1 MVEEVRPGVEE
12 DLVVAEVRPEAEED
26 LVIEDEAVSQKVA
39 EAVRKLSL

>member
-39 EAVRKLSL
+39 EVVRKSSL